1 MLRTEFDSQYMR
13 NLSKFLREEKK
24 SGKIIYPRGGLIF
37 HAFNLTPFDDVKV
50 VMIGQDPY
58 HGKNQATG
66 LSFSVSD
73 RIQKPPSLLNI
84 FKELKDDLKIP
95 IPENGN
101 LSSWASQGV
110 LLLNSCLTVEH
121 GKPGSHKDWGWEKFT
136 DAIIQKL
143 SLEKTNLVFILWGR
157 LARLKGQQISRQK
170 HCVIESA
177 HPSPLSAHNGFFGS
191 KPFSKT
197 NDYLKVN
204 NRSKINWSLK

>member
-13 NLSKFLREEKK
+13 DLSKFLREEKK

-37 HAFNLTPFDDVKV
+37 HALNLTPFDDVKV

-73 RIQKPPSLLNI
+73 RIQKPPSLLNV
-84 FKELKDDLKIP
+84 FRELKDDLKIP
-95 IPENGN
+95 IPEHGN

-121 GKPGSHKDWGWEKFT
+121 GKPGSHKDRGWEKFT

-143 SLEKTNLVFILWGR
+143 AVEKTNLVFILWGR

-170 HCVIESA
+170 HRVIESA

-204 NRSKINWSLK
+204 NLSEINWSLN